1 MMMKTLI
8 IFNDIH
14 SITYSIVEGDVSRF
28 NGVIFNSIMVHE
40 HIEEC
45 NDFMFDEH
53 GEFKISLSNDISL
66 IENKDWDKV
75 AMITFL
81 P

>member
-1 MMMKTLI
+1 MKTLI
-8 IFNDIH
+8 IFNDIE
-14 SITYSIVEGDVSRF
+14 SIRYSIVEGDVSRF
-28 NGVIFNSIMVHE
+28 NGVIFNSMMSHE

-45 NDFMFDEH
+45 SNFMFNDED
-53 GEFKISLSNDISL
+53 GMYKISLSNDISL

-75 AMITFL
+75 ALITFL